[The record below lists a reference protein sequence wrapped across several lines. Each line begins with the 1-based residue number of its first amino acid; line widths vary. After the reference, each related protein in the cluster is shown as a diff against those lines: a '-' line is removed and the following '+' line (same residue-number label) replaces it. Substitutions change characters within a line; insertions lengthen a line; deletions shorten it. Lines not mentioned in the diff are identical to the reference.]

1 MDIDVLIGLQNFRN
15 GAGSFLSDFFSK
27 MTFFGELNTVIVI
40 MAIIYWAVSKE
51 YGTFFLMGWSGNRLV
66 NGFLKVTFCAYR
78 PWVRNPRI
86 IPFGN
91 SMTTATGY
99 SFPSGHTMNAATVY
113 GGSAVQNGL
122 PKILR
127 IFLAILVALVAFSRI
142 FLGVHTPQD
151 ILVGAGAGMIVM
163 WLTMLLMKWLKE
175 HSEKDWRVLC
185 IGAALAILVAL
196 YAGLKSY
203 PVDYDSEGNVL
214 VEGKKMM
221 NDTFKGVGYC
231 LAFLIGWILERRFVR
246 FSTDIPGVQ
255 RVIRVVVGL
264 VGYYVVSLILN
275 TLIKEWIPG
284 SVGTVIS
291 CFMQMFYVTFL
302 FPLCI
307 RFMEGRA
314 KGTAKANQ

>member
-1 MDIDVLIGLQNFRN
+1 
-15 GAGSFLSDFFSK
+15 

-66 NGFLKVTFCAYR
+66 NGFLKITFCAYR
-78 PWVRNPRI
+78 PWIRDPRI

-99 SFPSGHTMNAATVY
+99 SFPSGHTMNAATVF
-113 GGSAVQNGL
+113 GGSVVQNGL

-127 IFLAILVALVAFSRI
+127 IFMAILVMLVAFSRI

-151 ILVGAGAGMIVM
+151 ILVGAGAGILVM
-163 WLTMLLMKWLKE
+163 WLTLLLMKWLKK
-175 HSEKDWRVLC
+175 HPEKDWIVLC
-185 IGAALAILVAL
+185 IGVALAILLAL

-231 LAFLIGWILERRFVR
+231 LAFLIGWILESRFVK
-246 FSTDIPGVQ
+246 FSTDIPGMQ

-264 VGYYVVSLILN
+264 MGYYVVSLILC

-284 SVGTVIS
+284 SAGTMIS
-291 CFMQMFYVTFL
+291 CFLQVFYVTFL
-302 FPLCI
+302 FPLFI
-307 RFMEGRA
+307 RFLERMRI
-314 KGTAKANQ
+314 GT

>member
-1 MDIDVLIGLQNFRN
+1 
-15 GAGSFLSDFFSK
+15 
-27 MTFFGELNTVIVI
+27 

-78 PWVRNPRI
+78 PWVRDPRI

-163 WLTMLLMKWLKE
+163 WLTLLLMKWLKE
-175 HSEKDWRVLC
+175 HPEKDWIVLC
-185 IGAALAILVAL
+185 IGVALAILLAL

-231 LAFLIGWILERRFVR
+231 LAFLIGWILERRFVK
-246 FSTDIPGVQ
+246 FSTDIPGMQ

-264 VGYYVVSLILN
+264 MGYYVVSLILC

-284 SVGTVIS
+284 SAGTMIS
-291 CFMQMFYVTFL
+291 CFLQVFYVTFL
-302 FPLCI
+302 FPLSI
-307 RFMEGRA
+307 RFLERMRI
-314 KGTAKANQ
+314 GT

>member
-1 MDIDVLIGLQNFRN
+1 
-15 GAGSFLSDFFSK
+15 
-27 MTFFGELNTVIVI
+27 

-66 NGFLKVTFCAYR
+66 NGFLKITFCAYR
-78 PWVRNPRI
+78 PWIRDPRI

-99 SFPSGHTMNAATVY
+99 SFPSGHTMNAATVF
-113 GGSAVQNGL
+113 GGSVVQNGL

-127 IFLAILVALVAFSRI
+127 IFMAILVMLVAFSRI

-151 ILVGAGAGMIVM
+151 ILVGAGAGILVM
-163 WLTMLLMKWLKE
+163 WLTLLLMKWLKE
-175 HSEKDWRVLC
+175 HPEKDWIVLC
-185 IGAALAILVAL
+185 IGVALAILLAL

-231 LAFLIGWILERRFVR
+231 LAFLIGWILERRFVK
-246 FSTDIPGVQ
+246 FSTDIPGMQ

-264 VGYYVVSLILN
+264 MGYYVVSLILC

-284 SVGTVIS
+284 SAGTMIS
-291 CFMQMFYVTFL
+291 CFLQVFYVTFL
-302 FPLCI
+302 FPLSI
-307 RFMEGRA
+307 RFLERMRI
-314 KGTAKANQ
+314 GT

>member
-1 MDIDVLIGLQNFRN
+1 
-15 GAGSFLSDFFSK
+15 

-66 NGFLKVTFCAYR
+66 NGFLKITFCTYR
-78 PWVRNPRI
+78 PWIRDPRI

-91 SMTTATGY
+91 SMITATGY
-99 SFPSGHTMNAATVY
+99 SFPSGHTMNAATVF
-113 GGSAVQNGL
+113 GGSVVQNGL

-127 IFLAILVALVAFSRI
+127 IFMAILVMLVAFSRI

-151 ILVGAGAGMIVM
+151 ILVGAGAGILVM
-163 WLTMLLMKWLKE
+163 WLTLLLMKWLKE
-175 HSEKDWRVLC
+175 HPEKDWIVLC
-185 IGAALAILVAL
+185 IGVALAILLAL

-231 LAFLIGWILERRFVR
+231 LAFLIGWILERRFVK
-246 FSTDIPGVQ
+246 FSTDIPGMQ

-264 VGYYVVSLILN
+264 MGYYVVSLILC

-284 SVGTVIS
+284 SAGTMIS
-291 CFMQMFYVTFL
+291 CFLQIFYVTFL
-302 FPLCI
+302 FPLSI
-307 RFMEGRA
+307 RFLERMRI
-314 KGTAKANQ
+314 GT

>member
-1 MDIDVLIGLQNFRN
+1 MDIDILIGLQYFRN
-15 GAGSFLSDFFSK
+15 GAGRFLSDFFSK

-66 NGFLKVTFCAYR
+66 NGFLKITFCAYR
-78 PWVRNPRI
+78 PWIRDPRI

-99 SFPSGHTMNAATVY
+99 SFPSGHTMNAATVF
-113 GGSAVQNGL
+113 GGSVVQNGL
-122 PKILR
+122 PKIIR
-127 IFLAILVALVAFSRI
+127 IFMAILVMLVAFSRI

-151 ILVGAGAGMIVM
+151 ILVGAGAGILVM
-163 WLTMLLMKWLKE
+163 WLTLLLMKWLKE
-175 HSEKDWRVLC
+175 HPEKDWIVLC
-185 IGAALAILVAL
+185 IGVALAILLAL

-231 LAFLIGWILERRFVR
+231 LAFLIGWILERRFVK
-246 FSTDIPGVQ
+246 FSTDIPGMQ

-264 VGYYVVSLILN
+264 MGYYVVSLILC

-284 SVGTVIS
+284 SAGTMIS
-291 CFMQMFYVTFL
+291 CFLQVFYVTFL
-302 FPLCI
+302 FPLSI
-307 RFMEGRA
+307 RFLERMRI
-314 KGTAKANQ
+314 GT